1 MLNHTA
7 TQLLADFVSG
17 AILGASIS
25 TVFFPMNV
33 VKNHMQSKVGVAY
46 ENPFRVFSEVWL
58 EREKS
63 IRGLYLGV
71 RKHMFALFLLVI
83 FLAFVLVNTSFKVH
97 LNFTRSLLA
106 WGIINTVYE
115 LLRRTFK
122 PLEDGDR

>member
-1 MLNHTA
+1 MKVIDAKPTRNRTA
-7 TQLLADFVSG
+7 TELLADFLSG
-17 AILGASIS
+17 AILGATIS

-46 ENPFRVFSEVWL
+46 ENPIKVFFEVWH
-58 EREKS
+58 ERERS
-63 IRGLYLGV
+63 LRGLYLG
-71 RKHMFALFLLVI
+71 
-83 FLAFVLVNTSFKVH
+83 VH

-122 PLEDGDR
+122 PLEDG